1 MTRREWLQGIA
12 AGIVSGAV
20 NLPKQGRQVFRLACN
35 ARPRAY
41 PHGGPGAPQPD
52 AKSRPAQYSAAV
64 DRLQSIE
71 TFVRVAQT
79 QSFAEAARQ
88 LRVANS
94 VVTTR
99 VKQLEEFL
107 GAPLFHRSTR
117 VVRLS
122 DMGQAFLRDCTEL
135 VGRANDIVDQM
146 RDARGTPSGTL
157 RVHALTGMVL
167 GRFATLL
174 REFQTNYPDIHLEL
188 IVSDAVA
195 DPVKAGVDCAL
206 QIFPAASQELVS
218 RPLFPVRRL
227 LCATPAYLEAHGT
240 PATPRELHRHK
251 LGLYSG
257 YPTRDRW
264 TFHHKGEQT
273 TIYLAAAL
281 LTNSVHLL
289 REYALEHA
297 GIVCLPTLVAGDA
310 IARGELRVV
319 LAEHQLSSFSLSAV
333 YAGTSRNALKLRLF
347 IEHIATRFTRVP
359 PWDAT
364 LIERGMIP
372 AELIEFSRSSG

>member
-1 MTRREWLQGIA
+1 M
-12 AGIVSGAV
+12 
-20 NLPKQGRQVFRLACN
+20 
-35 ARPRAY
+35 
-41 PHGGPGAPQPD
+41 
-52 AKSRPAQYSAAV
+52 
-64 DRLQSIE
+64 DRLQNIE

-88 LRVANS
+88 LRVAKS

-99 VKQLEEFL
+99 VKQLEEYV

-122 DMGQAFLRDCTEL
+122 EVGQAFLRDCTDL

-146 RDARGTPSGTL
+146 RDVRGTPAGSL
-157 RVHALTGMVL
+157 RVHALTGLVL
-167 GRFATLL
+167 GHFASLL
-174 REFQTNYPDIHLEL
+174 REFQTSYPDIRLDL
-188 IVSDAVA
+188 IVSDAVV

-206 QIFPAASQELVS
+206 QIFPAASTELIS
-218 RPLFPVRRL
+218 RPLFPVRRVF
-227 LCATPAYLEAHGT
+227 CATPQYLETHGA
-240 PATPRELHRHK
+240 PADPRDLHKHK

-264 TFHHKGEQT
+264 TFHHQGEELT
-273 TIYLAAAL
+273 TYLSASL

-310 IARGELRVV
+310 ILRGELAVV
-319 LAEHQLSSFSLSAV
+319 VPEHQLSSFWLSAV
-333 YAGTSRNALKLRLF
+333 YAGTSRNAFKLKLF
-347 IEHIATRFTRVP
+347 IEHIAAEFTRIP
-359 PWDAT
+359 PWDAA
-364 LIERGMIP
+364 LIEKGLIP
-372 AELIEFSRSSG
+372 EKLVEA